1 MATSRPKASALD
13 QVRSLLTAA
22 EEKVLHSTMG
32 AAIAKATREQVEATM
47 TRARAFRDK
56 WRDLHA
62 EQTRS
67 TKRSPATIKAA
78 NQRSREKHEVFADA
92 VKRLEAR
99 LAEFASGVRS
109 AVSTQAARL
118 AAGGKPRKA
127 MRQAVHRETRKGVR
141 GELKAAVADMN
152 RVKQPKA
159 GKPAAKAAV
168 KPAAAPAKPAAVAEK
183 PAAPVTVAA
192 VAKSKKQKKGAAP
205 AAVAAQRQLKFDA
218 AGQRAARTAVK
229 QARLTVKGAKTRRAS
244 HLMASVKRSQAKRDG
259 RGR

>member
-32 AAIAKATREQVEATM
+32 AAIAKATREQLEATRA
-47 TRARAFRDK
+47 RARAFRDK

-62 EQTRS
+62 DQTRS
-67 TKRSPATIKAA
+67 TKRSPAVTKAA
-78 NQRSREKHEVFADA
+78 NQRSSEKHEVFADA
-92 VKRLEAR
+92 VKRIETR
-99 LAEFASGVRS
+99 LAELATGVRS
-109 AVSTQAARL
+109 AVDREAARL
-118 AAGGKPRKA
+118 GAGGKPRKA
-127 MRQAVHRETRKGVR
+127 VRQVAHRETRKDMRSG
-141 GELKAAVADMN
+141 LKVAVAEMN
-152 RVKQPKA
+152 RATKPKRAKLAVKA
-159 GKPAAKAAV
+159 TKPAATNPAAAE
-168 KPAAAPAKPAAVAEK
+168 KPAAAPPAAV
-183 PAAPVTVAA
+183 VTS
-192 VAKSKKQKKGAAP
+192 AKSKKQKKGAAP

-259 RGR
+259 RSR

>member
-32 AAIAKATREQVEATM
+32 AAIAKATREQVEATIQ
-47 TRARAFRDK
+47 RARAFRDK

-67 TKRSPATIKAA
+67 TKRSPAATKAA

-127 MRQAVHRETRKGVR
+127 TRQAVHRETRKGVR

-159 GKPAAKAAV
+159 GKPVV
-168 KPAAAPAKPAAVAEK
+168 KPAAASPAKPAAVAEK

-192 VAKSKKQKKGAAP
+192 VAKSKKQKKAAAP
-205 AAVAAQRQLKFDA
+205 AATVAQRQLKFDA